1 MSVDEMVGNDGEVA
15 SPILVVDDREDS
27 LRAVCAV
34 LEPLGQPLITARSG
48 DEALRH
54 LLRKH
59 VAVILLDV
67 NMPGLDGFSTAALIK
82 RRQRTR
88 DIPIIFVTADR
99 DASERGHVQLGY
111 SSGAV
116 DFLVKPY
123 DAWALVSKVTVFIEL
138 HRRAEQLRRRVD
150 ELQASRAAL
159 SDAQR
164 IARLASFRVDVS
176 SGAVAWSESAVQL
189 FGRQIV
195 TPNGEPTPFPFWS
208 DLVNAD
214 PARDF
219 GHVQTQWTSPDGSA
233 LTLVARAEFVRDRAG
248 RVRSISGTLQDITE
262 HDATRRALATTTDLL
277 QREQESATL
286 LQAALLPKVLPA
298 APGLDL
304 AARYLPAEVGVGGDW
319 YDASIQADG
328 RVLLAIGDVAGHGI
342 AAATTMNDIRV
353 ASRAFS
359 LNESSPSRILQKLNS
374 FSRATRRGDLVTALI
389 VSLDPVTGEATL
401 ASAGHLPPVLT
412 HDRHAEFVD
421 VHVTPP
427 LGVSIAQPE
436 ETHVVLEPGAT
447 LVLYT
452 DGLVERRGGS
462 IDDRLAQ
469 LAEVVREGGQ
479 TAADIVDRLVGRM
492 LPTGRPSDD
501 VAVIAVK
508 RSTDRTLSIR
518 LPAHSSNLA
527 PIRALMRRWL
537 GTQGASTDE
546 TRDIVLAVGELA
558 SNACTHASPM
568 VDGTLVVDARQV
580 DGVVRVTIADQG
592 RWRAPLDR
600 GGGRGL
606 TIVRAV
612 VDTLSIDSD
621 EHGTRAHIE
630 RALTSPRVA
639 AEVT

>member
-1 MSVDEMVGNDGEVA
+1 MSVDEIVHNDGEVA

-54 LLRKH
+54 LLREH

-304 AARYLPAEVGVGGDW
+304 AARYLPADVGVGGDW

-412 HDRHAEFVD
+412 HDGHAQFID
-421 VHVTPP
+421 LHVTPP

-479 TAADIVDRLVGRM
+479 TAADIVDQLVERM

-508 RSTDRTLSIR
+508 R
-518 LPAHSSNLA
+518 
-527 PIRALMRRWL
+527 
-537 GTQGASTDE
+537 
-546 TRDIVLAVGELA
+546 
-558 SNACTHASPM
+558 
-568 VDGTLVVDARQV
+568 
-580 DGVVRVTIADQG
+580 
-592 RWRAPLDR
+592 
-600 GGGRGL
+600 
-606 TIVRAV
+606 
-612 VDTLSIDSD
+612 
-621 EHGTRAHIE
+621 
-630 RALTSPRVA
+630 
-639 AEVT
+639 